1 MGRISL
7 KRQKCWIHHLPVSVE
22 WYGIGL
28 AFKKKVLLRINYL
41 EKCFFFNSKCSVQPL
56 TTQNKTVKKKQMEML
71 LLPQKELSME
81 NEFSRVNILNLK
93 IYLHK

>member
-1 MGRISL
+1 M
-7 KRQKCWIHHLPVSVE
+7 
-22 WYGIGL
+22 
-28 AFKKKVLLRINYL
+28 
-41 EKCFFFNSKCSVQPL
+41 FFFNSKCSVQPL

>member
-1 MGRISL
+1 M
-7 KRQKCWIHHLPVSVE
+7 
-22 WYGIGL
+22 
-28 AFKKKVLLRINYL
+28 F
-41 EKCFFFNSKCSVQPL
+41 CFFFNSKCSVQPL
-56 TTQNKTVKKKQMEML
+56 TTQNKIVKKKQMEML